1 LADEKAKVRQFASD
15 VVFAPSVPETA
26 RKALRE
32 RSRRGVLPA
41 ASEPIPKGTTLW
53 GFRLLLSIVMSPAS
67 AFIAAYGL
75 FIILAIA
82 ALFWALVTGSL
93 NDTSDDSNPLAPRW
107 VFVTAAVLGALVGAV
122 LPWAPEGDGAK
133 TMSKYRGRYLSGKD
147 LDDPAHDLLTR
158 AADAVDG
165 VLRSALYRDGLLD
178 RIGNDVVLP
187 QRLWDIAQ
195 LVHRQTRLRAEMER
209 AGTRDWPT
217 ELKATVTPQLR
228 ALKKSVQSAH
238 RQVGQLEKYSRL
250 VARAEQVYAA
260 RTMMDDN
267 QKYMDLLAE
276 THDEESVAEL
286 TAEARRLARR
296 FAGDLEEAIEA
307 GKVLVLP
314 D

>member
-1 LADEKAKVRQFASD
+1 M
-15 VVFAPSVPETA
+15 
-26 RKALRE
+26 
-32 RSRRGVLPA
+32 RSSIRGGIA
-41 ASEPIPKGTTLW
+41 AGPCAIPKGTTLW

-75 FIILAIA
+75 FIVLALA

-93 NDTSDDSNPLAPRW
+93 NDTSHDSNPLAPRW

-147 LDDPAHDLLTR
+147 LDDPAYDLLTR

-217 ELKATVTPQLR
+217 ELKTTVTPR
-228 ALKKSVQSAH
+228 SPG
-238 RQVGQLEKYSRL
+238 RSRSTRP
-250 VARAEQVYAA
+250 AR
-260 RTMMDDN
+260 
-267 QKYMDLLAE
+267 
-276 THDEESVAEL
+276 
-286 TAEARRLARR
+286 
-296 FAGDLEEAIEA
+296 
-307 GKVLVLP
+307 
-314 D
+314 

>member
-1 LADEKAKVRQFASD
+1 
-15 VVFAPSVPETA
+15 
-26 RKALRE
+26 
-32 RSRRGVLPA
+32 
-41 ASEPIPKGTTLW
+41 
-53 GFRLLLSIVMSPAS
+53 M
-67 AFIAAYGL
+67 
-75 FIILAIA
+75 
-82 ALFWALVTGSL
+82 
-93 NDTSDDSNPLAPRW
+93 
-107 VFVTAAVLGALVGAV
+107 
-122 LPWAPEGDGAK
+122 
-133 TMSKYRGRYLSGKD
+133 
-147 LDDPAHDLLTR
+147 
-158 AADAVDG
+158 DG
-165 VLRSALYRDGLLD
+165 VLRSALYRDGLLN

-307 GKVLVLP
+307 GKVLLLP